1 MTSPTLPAA
10 RLSRFARAA
19 VAATAVLV
27 AGVGASSAAAQA
39 ADPAPTLAITG
50 LSGHY
55 HSGGTVSLAVTQTP
69 DTGNSHYHWYHQC
82 GTATDW
88 TVVPGASK
96 TMQLTAAPAL
106 HRCKVVVRLFG
117 DAHAVV
123 AESAPATID
132 IDDHGTGPAMPTV
145 AVTGAKAHYHSGDA
159 LDLAAAITPA
169 PATLNAQ
176 YRWYQRCGAET
187 AWSPVADAKANL
199 PLTVAASPALDG
211 CQVLA
216 RHFSVASEPVTIHVE
231 DHAPV
236 ETALTVGG
244 LRDHYHPGDPITL
257 KAQQSP
263 ATGLDH
269 WHWFVRC
276 GDRDWTIEPSNAT
289 DTWTATADLRHEG
302 CLVQAKLYGHD
313 HEVVA
318 ESAPVTLRVR
328 DHAATPVD
336 PVTPGTPAPAP
347 TPAPV
352 SAPAPART
360 PAPAPAVVP
369 ASSVAVTPSAVRSL
383 ATLRRQGVLR
393 STVRLNGAGRVT
405 VKATIPASAARRAG
419 LRVPKGTRTVT
430 LGTATTT
437 KTKAGSAVVRIKL
450 ATKHRRALGK
460 VRGTLRI
467 TLAATVRSADG
478 TVVRN
483 TRRTTVRG

>member
-1 MTSPTLPAA
+1 MTSPHPPATRPS
-10 RLSRFARAA
+10 RLVRAV
-19 VAATAVLV
+19 VAAAAVLV
-27 AGVGASSAAAQA
+27 AGAGASSAAAQTA
-39 ADPAPTLAITG
+39 EPAPTLAITG

-88 TVVPGASK
+88 TVISGASK

-106 HRCKVVVRLFG
+106 NGCKVVVRLFG
-117 DAHAVV
+117 EAHAVV
-123 AESAPATID
+123 AESAAKTIE

-176 YRWYQRCGAET
+176 YRWYQRCGTET
-187 AWSPVADAKANL
+187 AWTPVADAKANL
-199 PLTVAASPALDG
+199 PLTVAATPALDG

-236 ETALTVGG
+236 STVLTVDG
-244 LRDHYHPGDPITL
+244 LRDHYHPGDPIAL
-257 KAQQSP
+257 KAQQNP

-276 GDRDWTIEPSNAT
+276 AGGDWTIEPSNAT

-318 ESAPVTLRVR
+318 ASEPVTLRVR
-328 DHAATPVD
+328 DHAAPPAE
-336 PVTPGTPAPAP
+336 PVTPTVPGAPAPDPIPAPAP
-347 TPAPV
+347 TPAP
-352 SAPAPART
+352 APVAA
-360 PAPAPAVVP
+360 P

-405 VKATIPASAARRAG
+405 LKATIPASAARRAG
-419 LRVPKGTRTVT
+419 LRVPKGARTVT
-430 LGTATTT
+430 LGTGTTT
-437 KTKAGSAVVRIKL
+437 KSKAGSAVVRITL
-450 ATKHRRALGK
+450 APKHRRALAN
-460 VRGTLRI
+460 VRGALRI
-467 TLAATVRSADG
+467 TLAASVRTADG
-478 TVVRN
+478 TVVRS

>member
-1 MTSPTLPAA
+1 MTSPLPPAA
-10 RLSRFARAA
+10 RRLPRLARAA
-19 VAATAVLV
+19 VVAAAVLV
-27 AGVGASSAAAQA
+27 AGAGATSAAAQT

-55 HSGGTVSLAVTQTP
+55 HSGGTVSLAVSQTP

-106 HRCKVVVRLFG
+106 NGCKVVVRLFG

-123 AESAPATID
+123 AESAPATIE

-159 LDLAAAITPA
+159 LDLAATVTPA
-169 PATLNAQ
+169 PAALNAQ
-176 YRWYQRCGAET
+176 YRWYQRCDTDA
-187 AWSPVADAKANL
+187 AWTPVTDAKAGV
-199 PLTVAASPALDG
+199 PLTVAATPALDG

-236 ETALTVGG
+236 ATVLTVAG
-244 LRDHYHPGDPITL
+244 LRDHYHPGDPIAL
-257 KAQQSP
+257 EAQQAP

-276 GDRDWTIEPSNAT
+276 AGGDWTIEPSNVT
-289 DTWTATADLRHEG
+289 DTWTTTADLRHEG
-302 CLVQAKLYGHD
+302 CLVQAKLYDHD

-318 ESAPVTLRVR
+318 ESEPVTLRVR
-328 DHAATPVD
+328 DHAPAPANPDAPGAPTP
-336 PVTPGTPAPAP
+336 TPTPTPAP
-347 TPAPV
+347 TPATPAV
-352 SAPAPART
+352 APASRVT
-360 PAPAPAVVP
+360 
-369 ASSVAVTPSAVRSL
+369 VTPSAVRSL
-383 ATLRRQGVLR
+383 ATLRRQRVLR

-419 LRVPKGTRTVT
+419 LRVPKGARSVT
-430 LGTATTT
+430 LGTGTTT
-437 KTKAGSAVVRIKL
+437 KSKAGSAVVRITL
-450 ATKHRRALGK
+450 TAKHRRALGR
-460 VRGTLRI
+460 VRGALQI
-467 TLAATVRSADG
+467 TLAATVRTADG
-478 TVVRN
+478 TVVRS